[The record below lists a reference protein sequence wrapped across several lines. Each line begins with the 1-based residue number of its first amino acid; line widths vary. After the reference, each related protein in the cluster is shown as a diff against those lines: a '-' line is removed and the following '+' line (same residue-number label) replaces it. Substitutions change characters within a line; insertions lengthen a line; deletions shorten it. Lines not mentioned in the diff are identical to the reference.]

1 VPVARLATVGP
12 DGQPHLVPVTFAV
25 DGDDIYTAVDAKPK
39 SSRQLRRL
47 RNIAGNPRVAVLA
60 DHYQQDWDSL
70 WWVRADGHAS
80 ILTEPAELARPLR
93 LLAGRYPQYR
103 ASPPDGPV
111 IHILAA
117 HPFAVGLTRW
127 LAGAHAATSRM
138 PIAASPRPARCTQR
152 RRSPSTTLASS
163 TVIPG

>member
-1 VPVARLATVGP
+1 MPVARLATAGP

-47 RNIAGNPRVAVLA
+47 RNIAGNPRVALLA
-60 DHYQQDWDSL
+60 DHYEQDWDSL
-70 WWVRADGHAS
+70 WWVRVDGHAS

-111 IHILAA
+111 IHILAE
-117 HPFAVGLTRW
+117 RW
-127 LAGAHAATSRM
+127 AGW
-138 PIAASPRPARCTQR
+138 AAS
-152 RRSPSTTLASS
+152 
-163 TVIPG
+163 GM

>member
-25 DGDDIYTAVDAKPK
+25 DGDHIYTAVDAKPK

-60 DHYQQDWDSL
+60 DHYEQDWGSL
-70 WWVRADGHAS
+70 WWVRACHAS
-80 ILTEPAELARPLR
+80 ILAEPGELARPLR

-103 ASPPDGPV
+103 ALPPGGPV
-111 IHILAA
+111 IHILA
-117 HPFAVGLTRW
+117 GRW
-127 LAGAHAATSRM
+127 AGWAA
-138 PIAASPRPARCTQR
+138 
-152 RRSPSTTLASS
+152 
-163 TVIPG
+163 PGM